1 MMRILFF
8 FMGVP
13 MMIMS
18 FFEAIDVL
26 PYVTNYN
33 LMVDGKVVELSET
46 EMQGLQEQVVSLFEG
61 SRTMPAFGVVSNDMY
76 QEDVKNGYFVS
87 LKFDC
92 PIQINDLPFDELVFK
107 VDKDFQGF
115 NLMRGMNGIFQGRCI
130 YIDLQDHNMT
140 NIFEYIDN
148 LESVK
153 NISIDEPVEDI
164 SDEAEQIPTEDFSDD
179 NKNEV
184 VVDNATDRK

>member
-26 PYVTNYN
+26 PLVTNYN
-33 LMVDGKVVELSET
+33 LFVNGNVVELTET
-46 EMQGLQEQVVSLFEG
+46 EMQGLQEQVQKMFEG
-61 SRTMPAFGVVSNDMY
+61 SHTMPAFGVVTNDIY
-76 QEDVKNGYFVS
+76 QEDIKSGYFIS
-87 LKFDC
+87 MKFDC
-92 PIQINDLPFDELVFK
+92 PIQINDLPFDELVFR
-107 VDKDFQGF
+107 VEKDFHGF

-130 YIDLQDHNMT
+130 YIDLQERTMEELYD
-140 NIFEYIDN
+140 YIES

-153 NISIDEPVEDI
+153 NLNIYQDMEDSQDGQSENVKEDEEGDIVENQNI
-164 SDEAEQIPTEDFSDD
+164 NQQ
-179 NKNEV
+179 
-184 VVDNATDRK
+184 